1 MSDFH
6 IQISDTQSNA
16 VTRDSFRS
24 DVQGLSFS
32 DMDGGGHAACSFL
45 VPSPTRSVTIPSWLG
60 FSYDL
65 KVARRGNITWRGRI
79 EDFKRRRDSEGWP
92 YFEII
97 AGGYGVALKE
107 EYDTTRNVQGLE
119 TSAIVQNAIT
129 TLVPV
134 IDAVS
139 ITSTGYT
146 ISGATAVTL
155 SRMNAAAQVAW
166 ASMLGDISYN
176 DQIWNIYDDGDGT
189 IRFTY
194 KPRPTAP
201 DWYLYEVDADA
212 FDWGLSGFA
221 SANRARANYNGGA
234 SFVMSEDAVLQGAG
248 PDGWGRIL
256 ELLTV
261 MPELTQSVDA
271 AQVADVLLSNSK
283 LLRMRAE
290 GGVFDANAVFKDS
303 YGRRRD
309 IWEIR
314 AGELVQL
321 VDVDPSTT
329 PGTALSFANAFLVAE
344 KEYSEDGNAV
354 TLTPESFDALIE
366 RSLARVHTVLNGLK
380 QAS

>member
-1 MSDFH
+1 M
-6 IQISDTQSNA
+6 
-16 VTRDSFRS
+16 
-24 DVQGLSFS
+24 QGLTFS
-32 DMDGGGHAACSFL
+32 DMDGGGHADCTFL
-45 VPSPTRSVTIPSWLG
+45 VPSPTRSATIPSFLD

-65 KVARRGNITWRGRI
+65 KVARRGRITWRGRI

-119 TSAIVQNAIT
+119 TSTVVLNAIT
-129 TLVPV
+129 NLVPV

-139 ITSTGYT
+139 ITSTGF
-146 ISGATAVTL
+146 TL
-155 SRMNAAAQVAW
+155 SGVTAINLNRMNAAAQVAW
-166 ASMLGDISYN
+166 ASMFGDVSYN
-176 DQIWNIYDDGDGT
+176 DQLWNIYDDGDAT

-194 KPRPTAP
+194 KPRPTTP
-201 DWYLYEVDADA
+201 GWYLYEVDADA

-221 SANRARANYNGGA
+221 AANRARANYNGGA
-234 SFVMSEDAVLQGAG
+234 SFVMSEDAVLQGTG
-248 PDGWGRIL
+248 PAGWGRIL

-261 MPELTQSVDA
+261 MPEITQSVDA
-271 AQVADVLLSNSK
+271 TQVADVLLSNSK
-283 LLRMRAE
+283 LIRMRAD
-290 GGVFDANAVFKDS
+290 GGTFDANAVFKDS

-314 AGELVQL
+314 AGDLIQL

-329 PGTALSFANAFLVAE
+329 PGTSLSFANAFLVAE
-344 KEYSEDGNAV
+344 KGYSEDSNTV
-354 TLTPESFDALIE
+354 TLTPESFDTLIE